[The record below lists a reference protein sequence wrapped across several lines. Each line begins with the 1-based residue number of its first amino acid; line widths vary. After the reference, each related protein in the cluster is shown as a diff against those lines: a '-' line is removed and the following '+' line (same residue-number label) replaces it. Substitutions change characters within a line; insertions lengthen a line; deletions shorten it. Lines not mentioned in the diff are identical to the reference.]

1 MAKIADVEV
10 PAIGERGFKSKVRLA
25 TLTGINDE
33 QYLRAFKV
41 AKVAMTAAAGNAY
54 SFAWQNPEDNKILVR
69 GVIVY
74 ITVASTLAATLNIDV
89 APTATDTGS
98 TIFNAITLD
107 TVAPVV
113 WSSHNVND
121 AGVAGNEKPHIVDEN
136 GGTNDWITGK
146 EISGN
151 SMASL
156 VGNVYIIYTEI

>member
-1 MAKIADVEV
+1 MTIIADVELPV
-10 PAIGERGFKSKVRLA
+10 KINHAGSRSVRVA
-25 TLTGINDE
+25 QLTGRDDS

-41 AKVAMTAAAGNAY
+41 AKVVITAAAGNAY
-54 SFAWQNPEDNKILVR
+54 SFAWQNPEDNKILIR

-74 ITVASTLAATLNIDV
+74 ITVAATLAATLNIDV

-121 AGVAGNEKPHIVDEN
+121 TGVAGDEKPHVMDEN
-136 GGTNDWITGK
+136 GGTNDWLTGK